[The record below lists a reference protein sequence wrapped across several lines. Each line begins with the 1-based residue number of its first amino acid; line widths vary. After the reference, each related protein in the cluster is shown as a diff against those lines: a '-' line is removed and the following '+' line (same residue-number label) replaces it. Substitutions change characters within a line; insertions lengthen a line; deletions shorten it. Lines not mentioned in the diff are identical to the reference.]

1 MKAKDIVCA
10 GLLLAGAFMCLGYSD
25 DAKPPAG
32 AKLVTETYVVRQ
44 GDTLDAIAWQ
54 YMEKNTYGPRDVRE
68 FREGIIEGNWDLFSK
83 QGRSVIHPGDALKI
97 TYWEKGEG
105 Q

>member
-1 MKAKDIVCA
+1 MKTKDFIFA
-10 GLLLAGAFMCLGYSD
+10 GLLVAGAFLCLGAD

-54 YMEKNTYGPRDVRE
+54 YMEKNTYGQRDVRE

>member
-1 MKAKDIVCA
+1 MKAKEIICA
-10 GLLLAGAFMCLGYSD
+10 GLLLAGAFFCLGSSD

-32 AKLVTETYVVRQ
+32 ATLVTETYVVRP
-44 GDTLDAIAWQ
+44 GDTLDAIALQ
-54 YMEKNTYGPRDVRE
+54 YMQKNTYGPRDVRE
-68 FREGIIEGNWDLFSK
+68 FREGIIEGNYDLFTK
-83 QGRSVIHPGDALKI
+83 QGRSVIRPGDSLKI